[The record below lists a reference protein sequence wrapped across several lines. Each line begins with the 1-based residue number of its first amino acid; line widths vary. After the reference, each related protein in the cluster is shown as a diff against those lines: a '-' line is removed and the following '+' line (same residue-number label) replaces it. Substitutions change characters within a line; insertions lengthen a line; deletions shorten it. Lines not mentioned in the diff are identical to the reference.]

1 LRVLLLQVGLH
12 VDKLRRMYE
21 HKFDDPNYG
30 RVNESPV
37 GMPWMRP
44 GLAEE
49 LKRDPAIK
57 EVCESSPL
65 NVNTSNCLRSHLC
78 LISWTGAQGRV

>member
-1 LRVLLLQVGLH
+1 
-12 VDKLRRMYE
+12 MYE

-57 EVCESSPL
+57 EELKAEFDQLLEVR
-65 NVNTSNCLRSHLC
+65 NR
-78 LISWTGAQGRV
+78 